1 MIEMD
6 RHIGRGGADYA
17 EAFAGLLPSG
27 AAWSRDPSSV
37 LMRLLRG
44 QAEIWGEVDGRTSDL
59 LERETDPRTTTDL
72 LSEWER
78 AFGLPDPCVQE
89 PLTIEERR
97 IVLVQRMTTEGG
109 QSRAFFYAVAAK
121 LGYVIRIKERAPFM
135 AGISRA
141 GDTRAT
147 SAAAEDYRWEVGPPE
162 IRFSWTIK
170 VSGSRLAWFRAGS
183 GQAGVDPHLRI
194 SLASDLE
201 CLIRRWKP
209 AHTEVVFDY
218 SGLIAA

>member
-1 MIEMD
+1 MGETD
-6 RHIGRGGADYA
+6 RHIRRSGADYA

-27 AAWSRDPSSV
+27 AAWPRDPASV

-44 QAEIWGEVDGRTSDL
+44 QAEIWGSVDSRAADL
-59 LERETDPRTTTDL
+59 LERETDPRSAADL

-97 IVLVQRMTTEGG
+97 IVIVQRMTTEGG

-135 AGISRA
+135 AGVSRA
-141 GDTRAT
+141 GDTRA
-147 SAAAEDYRWEVGPPE
+147 SALAGEAYRWEVGPPE
-162 IRFSWTIK
+162 IRFSWTVV
-170 VSGSRLAWFRAGS
+170 VSGLRLAWFRAGS

-209 AHTEVVFDY
+209 AHTEIVFDY
-218 SGLIAA
+218 SGLLPA